1 MQEKQHFMII
11 YRYLSRQLF
20 STTMGVA
27 TVLVLILVCGRFI
40 KYLAEAASGRIS
52 SEVVFL
58 VMAYRLPGFLELILP
73 LSLFLG
79 ILLAYGRMYLENEM
93 VVLEAC
99 GVSQS
104 RLVYY
109 TLFPA
114 FCLSLVV
121 GAFSL
126 YISPMGAAQSVS
138 ILEEEKRKSGLE
150 VLNPGRF
157 HASRDGD
164 TVTYTERV
172 SSEDSRMENLFI
184 VNYDERDP
192 EKVALI
198 AAERGHY
205 RIDDATGA
213 RYLVLSEG
221 TRFQGAPGRAD
232 FSQAGYE
239 KYEIKIEEQEP
250 YDPNEDY
257 ENRTTLDLL
266 KDDSAKARAEL
277 HWRLSVPLL
286 VPIVAFLA
294 VPLSKVNPRQGRY
307 LKLLPSII
315 IYLAY
320 LSLLLAGKNN
330 ISKGRLNEDIGLI
343 WIHAVF
349 FLFALV
355 VHNWPNI
362 RLWRRRLRAEKVRR
376 EAAA

>member
-1 MQEKQHFMII
+1 MII

-20 STTMGVA
+20 ATTLGVA

-73 LSLFLG
+73 LALFLG

-99 GVSQS
+99 GVSQTK
-104 RLVYY
+104 LVAY
-109 TLFPA
+109 TIFPA
-114 FCLSLVV
+114 LCLSAVV

-126 YISPMGAAQSVS
+126 YIGPLGAAESVK
-138 ILEEEKRKSGLE
+138 ILEEQKRKSGLE

-157 HASRDGD
+157 HASRDGG
-164 TVTYTERV
+164 TVTYTEKV
-172 SSEDSRMENLFI
+172 SSGDSRMENLFI
-184 VNYDERDP
+184 VNYDEKDP

-198 AAERGHY
+198 AAAKGYY
-205 RIDDATGA
+205 RIDDTSGA
-213 RYLVLSEG
+213 RYLVLSDG
-221 TRFQGAPGRAD
+221 TRFQGAPGRHD
-232 FSQAGYE
+232 FNRTEYHE
-239 KYEIKIEEQEP
+239 YEIKIEEQAP

-257 ENRTTLDLL
+257 ENRSTMSLL
-266 KDDSAKARAEL
+266 GDDTPRARAEL

-330 ISKGRLNEDIGLI
+330 IAKGRLDEDVGLLG
-343 WIHAVF
+343 IHLAF
-349 FLFALV
+349 FLLALV
-355 VHNWPNI
+355 VHNWPGI
-362 RLWRRRLRAEKVRR
+362 RLWRRRISAEKQLRG
-376 EAAA
+376 EAA

>member
-1 MQEKQHFMII
+1 MII

-20 STTMGVA
+20 ATTMGVA

-52 SEVVFL
+52 SDVVFL

-73 LSLFLG
+73 LALFLG

-109 TLFPA
+109 TVVPA
-114 FCLSLVV
+114 LCLSAVV

-126 YISPMGAAQSVS
+126 YIGPLGAAESVK

-157 HASRDGD
+157 HASKDGG
-164 TVTYTERV
+164 TVTYTEKV
-172 SSEDSRMENLFI
+172 SSADSRMENLFI
-184 VNYDERDP
+184 VNYDEKDP
-192 EKVALI
+192 EQVALI
-198 AAERGHY
+198 AASRGHY

-213 RYLVLSEG
+213 RYLVLSNG
-221 TRFQGAPGRAD
+221 SRFQGAPGQAD
-232 FSQAGYE
+232 FTRAQYRN
-239 KYEIKIEEQEP
+239 YEIKIEEQEP
-250 YDPNEDY
+250 YDPSEDY
-257 ENRTTLDLL
+257 ANRSTLSLL
-266 KDDSAKARAEL
+266 GDDSPKARAEL
-277 HWRLSVPLL
+277 HWRISVPLL

-294 VPLSKVNPRQGRY
+294 VPLSRVNPRQGRY

-330 ISKGRLNEDIGLI
+330 IAKERINEDIGLL

-349 FLFALV
+349 FMFALV
-355 VHNWPNI
+355 VHNWPNF
-362 RLWRRRLRAEKVRR
+362 RLWRRRMQAEKLQRG
-376 EAAA
+376 AAT